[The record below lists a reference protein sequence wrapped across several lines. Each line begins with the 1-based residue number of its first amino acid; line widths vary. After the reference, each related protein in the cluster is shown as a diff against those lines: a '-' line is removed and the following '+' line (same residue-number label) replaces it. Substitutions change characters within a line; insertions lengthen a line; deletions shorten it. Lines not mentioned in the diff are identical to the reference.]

1 MVLRRLSAGSGLLAD
16 AELEEIGEVSM
27 KGKSW
32 RIVQP
37 SAPLIAPLIFL
48 FLVVLTLAAAPV
60 AAQARPSCKNDAYVM
75 GWDEDAAS
83 GTGFTMTRDCDIKT
97 GNAINPLLVKSGKTF
112 IIDGAG
118 FTIYAADK
126 ASANDQG
133 TAITLASGA
142 GTLVLRNVT
151 IEGGGDA
158 ATPTGGDGDPAI
170 IVNGG
175 TLILD
180 GATIQNTRGGAIL
193 VSNNTSKVLFKN
205 ATFTGNRTT
214 ENGAVL
220 RINNGANLYIVGWL
234 TMKNN
239 VGFQGAIWMLGTG
252 LSGMSIDVYDAGC
265 IDVAGNRQSRTNQGG
280 ANIVTPT
287 SVNWA
292 AGFAARWLAK
302 LKSNNNCDANTAST
316 TTRPQGVAAPPTI
329 PTATSTATV
338 PAAPTPAAPAND
350 DGSGG
355 GDGDKSDQCILGTVG
370 SSSVYCIARFADG
383 TVLLQIY
390 RVDDNSEGHWVM
402 NVSQAA
408 VDAVSGA
415 GCVAA
420 SPDGRYAVRVWADGN
435 VTIYDGPDHESKV
448 FHNTLKGG
456 LSRTVI
462 STETTYSST
471 PPGMGCPG
479 YSG

>member
-1 MVLRRLSAGSGLLAD
+1 
-16 AELEEIGEVSM
+16 M
-27 KGKSW
+27 KGKLW
-32 RIVQP
+32 RIVRP

-48 FLVVLTLAAAPV
+48 FLVVLTLAATPV

-158 ATPTGGDGDPAI
+158 ATPTGGDPDPAI

-180 GATIQNTRGGAIL
+180 GATIQNTRGGAIR
-193 VSNNTSKVLFKN
+193 VVANTNAIILLKN
-205 ATFTGNRTT
+205 AKFIGNQITVTGNVYKGSAITA
-214 ENGAVL
+214 NSG
-220 RINNGANLYIVGWL
+220 RIYIVGL
-234 TMKNN
+234 MTFKNN
-239 VGFQGAIWMLGTG
+239 VGGRAALRTANDATVDLYDTGCFDISGNQDSGGTG
-252 LSGMSIDVYDAGC
+252 RTISIETV
-265 IDVAGNRQSRTNQGG
+265 
-280 ANIVTPT
+280 P
-287 SVNWA
+287 
-292 AGFAARWLAK
+292 AGFATIWNGKPRTSGETPCTA
-302 LKSNNNCDANTAST
+302 STAST
-316 TTRPQGVAAPPTI
+316 TNRPQGNDAPPTI
-329 PTATSTATV
+329 PAATSTATV
-338 PAAPTPAAPAND
+338 PAAPANGG
-350 DGSGG
+350 GSGG
-355 GDGDKSDQCILGTVG
+355 GQMTTGAGMAMPSLADDGRISGMIDSASAYFLVNRGG
-370 SSSVYCIARFADG
+370 
-383 TVLLQIY
+383 VLVLRIY
-390 RVDDNSEGHWVM
+390 RVDSDSVGHWVM
-402 NVSQAA
+402 DVSQVT
-408 VDAVSGA
+408 VDAMAGA

-435 VTIYDGPDHESKV
+435 VTVSNGPNMESKI
-448 FHNTLKGG
+448 FHNTLRGG
-456 LSRTVI
+456 LTPAVI
-462 STETTYSST
+462 STDTTYSST
-471 PPGMGCPG
+471 PPGVGCPG
-479 YSG
+479 YIG

>member
-16 AELEEIGEVSM
+16 AELEEIGEVIM
-27 KGKSW
+27 KGKPW
-32 RIVQP
+32 RIVHP
-37 SAPLIAPLIFL
+37 SAPLIFL
-48 FLVVLTLAAAPV
+48 FLVVLTLAATPV

-97 GNAINPLLVKSGKTF
+97 GSDINPLLVKSGKTF
-112 IIDGAG
+112 IIDGG
-118 FTIYAADK
+118 GNTIYAADK

-158 ATPTGGDGDPAI
+158 ATPTGGDADPAI
-170 IVNGG
+170 IVAGG

-193 VSNNTSKVLFKN
+193 VSSNDSKVLFKN

-214 ENGAVL
+214 ANAAVISIRNGD
-220 RINNGANLYIVGWL
+220 NLYIEGLL

-239 VGFQGAIWMLGTG
+239 LSTETAIYMLLDGR
-252 LSGMSIDVYDAGC
+252 IDLYDAGC
-265 IDVAGNRQSRTNQGG
+265 IDLAGNLDYQDPPQS
-280 ANIVTPT
+280 ANIGVPR
-287 SVNWA
+287 SVGFA
-292 AGFAARWLAK
+292 AGFADRWRAK

-370 SSSVYCIARFADG
+370 SSSVYCIARFTDG

-408 VDAVSGA
+408 IDAVSGA

-471 PPGMGCPG
+471 PPGVGCPG
-479 YSG
+479 YMG

>member
-1 MVLRRLSAGSGLLAD
+1 
-16 AELEEIGEVSM
+16 M
-27 KGKSW
+27 KGKPW

-37 SAPLIAPLIFL
+37 SALLIFL
-48 FLVVLTLAAAPV
+48 FLVVLILAATPV

-97 GNAINPLLVKSGKTF
+97 GSDINPLLVKSGKTF

-118 FTIYAADK
+118 FTIHAADK

-158 ATPTGGDGDPAI
+158 AAPTGGDADPAI

-193 VSNNTSKVLFKN
+193 VPSATSKVLFKN
-205 ATFTGNRTT
+205 ATFTGNRTSA
-214 ENGAVL
+214 NGAVI
-220 RINNGANLYIVGWL
+220 RIGNGYNLYVEGLL

-239 VGFQGAIWMLGTG
+239 VGALAAIWVLP
-252 LSGMSIDVYDAGC
+252 SVQAHAGMDLYDAGC
-265 IDVAGNRQSRTNQGG
+265 IDVAGNQP
-280 ANIVTPT
+280 ANIAVPNTF
-287 SVNWA
+287 NWA
-292 AGFAARWLAK
+292 TGFENLWTNK
-302 LKSNNNCDANTAST
+302 PKTNCDANTAST
-316 TTRPQGVAAPPTI
+316 TTRPQGFTAPPTI
-329 PTATSTATV
+329 PTATATATV
-338 PAAPTPAAPAND
+338 PAPPTPAAPAND

-355 GDGDKSDQCILGTVG
+355 GGDSDKNGECILGTVG
-370 SSSVYCIARFADG
+370 SSSVYCIARFTDG

-390 RVDDNSEGHWVM
+390 RVDDNSVGHWVM

-471 PPGMGCPG
+471 PPGVGCPG
-479 YSG
+479 YMG